1 MKIHDRQLICLAALL
16 MVLFTGL
23 WSCSK
28 VEEEPHYTVCISC
41 IYKNTG
47 DTAAD
52 YCTRNDLADIAL
64 KNRLNATYV
73 LSGEFIFSTCWKKNQ
88 K

>member
-1 MKIHDRQLICLAALL
+1 METHNKKLLRLAVLL

-52 YCTRNDLADIAL
+52 YCTTNDLADIAL
-64 KNRLNATYV
+64 KNRLNATFV
-73 LSGEFIFSTCWKKNQ
+73 ISGERIYSTCWKKNV